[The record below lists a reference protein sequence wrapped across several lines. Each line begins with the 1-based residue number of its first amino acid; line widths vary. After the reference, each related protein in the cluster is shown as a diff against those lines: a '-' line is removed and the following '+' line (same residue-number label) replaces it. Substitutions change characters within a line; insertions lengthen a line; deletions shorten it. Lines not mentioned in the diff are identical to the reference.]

1 MERECKECK
10 AKETVCTKAPD
21 TLEKLKA
28 GHSHSPGE
36 EVLEVGELARGR
48 IIQGFAGTT
57 INIVLISL

>member
-10 AKETVCTKAPD
+10 AKETVEAPD
-21 TLEKLKA
+21 TLEKLKE